1 MGSQRVLSEFQEFLL
16 SHATE
21 AEKSTLSCEGLPSA
35 GRLPPLRDPRSKKL
49 LRPLHIFS
57 PQSPQKTRHNPTD
70 ISVVKTG
77 VLVNSK
83 EAISD
88 QLTAN
93 TCKKAKQMAKRIGQG
108 AKRYSQRGRGK
119 TRREAFLASANAFF
133 LLTAQA

>member
-77 VLVNSK
+77 VLVNS
-83 EAISD
+83 
-88 QLTAN
+88 
-93 TCKKAKQMAKRIGQG
+93 
-108 AKRYSQRGRGK
+108 QRHGVMML
-119 TRREAFLASANAFF
+119 RRALSHSRLEYNSHLRR
-133 LLTAQA
+133 